1 MKINLDYLSGIRKQY
16 INDKQFVNIL
26 SALVGLLVG
35 LAAVAIKNFVFLIQN
50 LLKDESLSTLQ
61 HYFYFVYPIF
71 GVLLVILFV
80 KYIVREKV
88 QHGIP
93 SVLYSIA
100 ETKGHI
106 KKHNLFSSIVTAG
119 LTVGFEGSVGLEGPT
134 VVTGAAYGSAIGRFF
149 KLNYKQIIILLGA
162 ACAGAMSA
170 IFKAPIAGIVFAI
183 EVIMIDL
190 TISSV
195 LPLLISS
202 LMAVLTSYLFLGSEV
217 LYHFELKEAFK
228 MIDLPFFIL
237 LAILTGLISAYFTK
251 IYIFIQKKFGH
262 FKNPYLK
269 LSISGLILGIL
280 IFLFP
285 ALYGEGYKI
294 INAALAGNV
303 NFIVE
308 SSIINSISSNTLM
321 GLLIIGLIILLKSFA
336 TSFTFSSGG
345 VGGIFAPTLF
355 MGSLSGLLFASIFNQ
370 IGYHLPIEN
379 FALAAMAGT
388 IAGVLQAP
396 LTAIFLIAEI
406 SGGYQL
412 LIPLMIVSLISY
424 LSSHLFIKNSV
435 YTYQLAQRGQLITH
449 HADRNMLKLIHI
461 EQLIETDFKT
471 INPIAKLGDLV
482 KLISI
487 SSRNIFPVVKSN
499 GDYVGIIKFS
509 DVRNIIFKPNLYD
522 KIKIT
527 ELITYPEFVITKN
540 ETMENIA
547 YKLNKHEVYNIPV
560 VENGKYIGFIS
571 RANFF
576 AEYRKLLKEFSED

>member
-119 LTVGFEGSVGLEGPT
+119 LTVGFGGSVGLEGPT